1 MADPACVALKI
12 PERLHTEDRKPDQQF
27 EPSEVLYRW
36 LPKTYPQTE
45 LKASFRLTQDES
57 VNRGKYSKYP
67 ADVLFNIKGP
77 HRVGHPILAFEVR
90 QLRQQLSRRENNEDA
105 IYSFD
110 VCHKPENCMYP
121 HCAVEVRRNGQ
132 LADTLPGVIRK
143 RVRDSIADSE
153 ERKILTNHPLPE
165 D

>member
-1 MADPACVALKI
+1 VVA
-12 PERLHTEDRKPDQQF
+12 QNF
-27 EPSEVLYRW
+27 
-36 LPKTYPQTE
+36 PKNRA
-45 LKASFRLTQDES
+45 KAAFRLTQDES

-90 QLRQQLSRRENNEDA
+90 QLRQQLSRRENNEDV

-110 VCHKPENCMYP
+110 VCHKPEDCMYP
-121 HCAVEVRRNGQ
+121 HCVVEVRRNGQ
-132 LADTLPGVIRK
+132 LADPVPGFIRK
-143 RVRDSIADSE
+143 QVRDSIADSE
-153 ERKILTNHPLPE
+153 EKQILFNHPLPE

>member
-1 MADPACVALKI
+1 MADPACVELGI
-12 PERLHTEDRKPDQQF
+12 PERLHREDREPDPQF
-27 EPSEVLYRW
+27 EPSEVLYRC
-36 LPKTYPQTE
+36 LPKTFPQTE

-57 VNRGKYSKYP
+57 VNRRKYSKYP
-67 ADVLFNIKGP
+67 ADVLFHIKGT

-110 VCHKPENCMYP
+110 VCHKPEDCMYP

-132 LADTLPGVIRK
+132 LADSVPGVIRK
-143 RVRDSIADSE
+143 QVRDSIADSE
-153 ERKILTNHPLPE
+153 EKQILFNHSLPE